1 MQQVL
6 NSSGGLGGTSTS
18 AWISNYLGGGIV
30 SSAALVIYLL
40 PSGMVSN
47 CLHVSMAHTIT
58 VFIVH
63 YYASPFFSFSS
74 DIGSRQ
80 SLPLVSLR
88 QNRLSM
94 D

>member
-1 MQQVL
+1 MK
-6 NSSGGLGGTSTS
+6 
-18 AWISNYLGGGIV
+18 YLAIVSPPSIYHIV

-74 DIGSRQ
+74 GIGSRQ